1 MRIILSA
8 TDATQCTF
16 CPLSYLLQQTLHETP
31 FWFFFLVALFIFLS
45 FHFNSLMFCM
55 IIFLKSRSHYHVL
68 RTETFVVNDEM
79 LFLFPTHSLP
89 FSHRLKVKEK
99 KEENTN
105 NCRIVFALKFESI
118 SRAVSGSLKMQY
130 ASSYY
135 SSSFSLYELFC
146 LHSRNIMFFQQP
158 MNNQN
163 EKYIISFYIR
173 SFAM

>member
-1 MRIILSA
+1 M
-8 TDATQCTF
+8 
-16 CPLSYLLQQTLHETP
+16 LLNVHFALFHICCSKHCMKRL
-31 FWFFFLVALFIFLS
+31 FGFFFLVALFIFLS

-79 LFLFPTHSLP
+79 LFLFPTYSLSLP

-173 SFAM
+173 SFAMWCD